1 MPKLKVKLLIIDDEK
16 DICEFQKSYFKK
28 RGLDTYT
35 SQTGAKALALARKAR
50 PDIAIIDIHLSKGA
64 DGLEILKKLLKINPL
79 CRCIMV
85 SWDREKAEEAKT
97 LGATGF
103 LIKPV
108 VLPELERAVNKIIK
122 KPAK

>member
-1 MPKLKVKLLIIDDEK
+1 MPKRKCRLLIIDDEK

-35 SQTGAKALALARKAR
+35 SQTGPKAISLARKAK

-64 DGLEILKKLLKINPL
+64 DGLEILKKLLKIHPL

-85 SWDREKAEEAKT
+85 SWDREKVEEAKT
-97 LGATGF
+97 LGAAGF
-103 LIKPV
+103 LVKPV
-108 VLPELERAVNKIIK
+108 MLPELEKAVNKIIK

>member
-1 MPKLKVKLLIIDDEK
+1 MSKHKVKLLIIDDEK

-28 RGLDTYT
+28 RGLDTYS
-35 SQTGAKALALARKAR
+35 SQTGPKAIVLARKAK

-64 DGLEILKKLLKINPL
+64 DGLEILKKLLKIHPL
-79 CRCIMV
+79 CKCIMV
-85 SWDREKAEEAKT
+85 TWDREKAKEAKT
-97 LGATGF
+97 LGAAGY

-122 KPAK
+122 KLAK